1 MSQTQSVGRRSFL
14 KAVGVGGAASVTMAG
29 IGLGIGWGAKEAS
42 EPVREGGGAHGG
54 GDTDHQEG
62 EGGEMTADEMD
73 LHHEEVIKQF
83 PQATA
88 AKGGLPLEFSLDGE
102 TKVFELTC
110 DIVQWEFRVGQTEE
124 AWGYN
129 GMLPGPEI
137 RVTEGDRVRVN
148 VTNNLTQ
155 STSVHFHGQMAPT
168 EMDGVPFITQP
179 PIKPGES
186 FTYEFTAA
194 PAGTHMYHSH
204 HNSMEQ
210 VSMGLLGAF
219 IVDPLDPAS
228 RPSFDREY
236 SIVMNDT
243 LHGFTINGKSFP
255 ATEPL
260 VCKLG
265 ETVMIRYLNEGMMNH
280 PFHLHGMPMQVI
292 AKDGYLLPQPFLCD
306 TIDVA
311 PGNRYEVLVHADNPG
326 VWAFHC
332 HILSHAEGRTGMFGM
347 VTALIVEDDA
357 AAAAFPVMPA
367 GANGNRYDC
376 EVKPLA

>member
-347 VTALIVEDDA
+347 VTALIVE
-357 AAAAFPVMPA
+357 
-367 GANGNRYDC
+367 
-376 EVKPLA
+376 E